1 MKHSQG
7 RPVSFMRETMME
19 RPRKIA
25 TERINAVYQKYGRS
39 ALEPRGS
46 KNDPESK
53 AAIEQSACRRAY
65 TALEYHDRDVMDHAL
80 RVLSAKAGLQQNAA
94 FYVLM
99 RIGILLGEMEK

>member
-1 MKHSQG
+1 MQH
-7 RPVSFMRETMME
+7 
-19 RPRKIA
+19 IA
-25 TERINAVYQKYGRS
+25 TEKINAVYAEHGKDPE
-39 ALEPRGS
+39 EPRGS

-99 RIGILLGEMEK
+99 RIGILLGEMDGDGIR

>member
-1 MKHSQG
+1 
-7 RPVSFMRETMME
+7 MME
-19 RPRKIA
+19 KPRKIA
-25 TERINAVYQKYGRS
+25 TERINAVYQEYGRS